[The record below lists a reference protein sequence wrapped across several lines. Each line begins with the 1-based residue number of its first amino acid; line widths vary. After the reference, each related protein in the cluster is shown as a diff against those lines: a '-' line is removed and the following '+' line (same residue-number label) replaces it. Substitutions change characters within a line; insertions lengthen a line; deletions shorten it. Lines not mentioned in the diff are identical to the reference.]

1 MSGLKQGIIVDLGD
15 LEKCLTTP
23 DSAFAREQLLEE
35 PHRFMPTLEQALI
48 EAKANDDP
56 SFLKNP
62 KALRPRLGLSG
73 VFGKYHVTPRGLTA
87 DLLNKMI
94 CVDGIV
100 MLFVQIP
107 ARSEKYRD
115 SAKRDFLRSR
125 SLYVVDFLRSSHKC
139 IRPLFPYRCRL

>member
-1 MSGLKQGIIVDLGD
+1 MYTP
-15 LEKCLTTP
+15 LTPAAATIAVHAP
-23 DSAFAREQLLEE
+23 DPLQSVASERN
-35 PHRFMPTLEQALI
+35 
-48 EAKANDDP
+48 EATSERNDDP

-100 MLFVQIP
+100 MPFVQIP